1 MKPQFKRSRWATFAG
16 VIAAGAL
23 VLSGCGGGADD
34 GGSADSGSSAEPG
47 KGAITLGVAYE
58 TTNYHPSNTSSAL
71 ALGTNWHVMEGLYDF
86 DMSNYELYN
95 ALAADEPVQV
105 SDTEY
110 EVTLRDGAKFSDGT
124 DVTSE
129 DVVKSFERAM
139 AEGNIYQSFLTFIDS
154 VSAKDDTTV
163 SIKLKAPF
171 TLLKERLAVVK
182 IVPKDAT
189 DDDLTAMP
197 VGTGPWKYTEITDT
211 ELKAVPNEH
220 YNGKFPAGAEEMHWL
235 VQKDDTTRTTAATDG
250 TTMVMEAVPAENVN
264 MLENAGLT
272 VEEKPGFNMPFLL
285 FNTTKAPFD
294 NPQVRQAFFHA
305 IDRQKLVDNAMS
317 GKATV
322 ATSFLPES
330 HPNYKKAEVQFDYD
344 PEKAKQ
350 MLADA
355 GAEGTAITL
364 LTTDHP
370 WISNLS
376 PQIRTDLEAVGF
388 NVTVQAE
395 ASASL
400 YANNLDVEGTPTFDL
415 ALAPGDPS
423 VFGNDPALLMSW
435 WYGDNVWTQKRTF
448 WQTSDKASFDKLN
461 ALIEEATQLEGAE
474 QQAKW
479 DEAQDLLSEQVP
491 LYPLFHR
498 TMITA
503 YNADKLDNV
512 KPISTTGLW
521 LVGASTK

>member
-1 MKPQFKRSRWATFAG
+1 MQPLNRRSRLAAFTG
-16 VIAAGAL
+16 LVAAGAL
-23 VLSGCGGGADD
+23 VLSACGGGADSAGE
-34 GGSADSGSSAEPG
+34 GGGEG
-47 KGAITLGVAYE
+47 GTITAGVAYE

-71 ALGTNWHVMEGLYDF
+71 AMGTNWHVMEGLYEF
-86 DMSNYELYN
+86 DMSNYELYD
-95 ALAADEPVQV
+95 ALAAGDPEQV

-110 EVTLRDGAKFSDGT
+110 TIALRDGAKFSDGT
-124 DVTSE
+124 DVTAE
-129 DVVKSFERAM
+129 DVVVSFEKAM
-139 AEGNIYQSFLTFIDS
+139 ADGNLYQSFLTFIDS
-154 VSAKDDTTV
+154 VEAKDDTTV
-163 SIKLKAPF
+163 TIKLKQPF

-182 IVPKDAT
+182 IVPKDAS

-197 VGTGPWKYTEITDT
+197 TGSGPWKYTSITDT
-211 ELKAVPNEH
+211 EITAVPNEH
-220 YNGKFPAGAEEMHWL
+220 YNGQFPAGASEMRWM
-235 VQKDDTTRTTAATDG
+235 VQKDDTTRTTAASDG
-250 TTMVMEAVPAENVN
+250 TIQVMEAVPAENVEL
-264 MLENAGLT
+264 LEGAGLT

-294 NPQVRQAFFHA
+294 KPEVRQAFHYA
-305 IDRQKLVDNAMS
+305 IDRQKLVDNAMA

-355 GAEGTAITL
+355 GVTGGEITL

-370 WISNLS
+370 WIANLS
-376 PQIRTDLEAVGF
+376 PQIRTDLEALGF
-388 NVTVQAE
+388 TVNVQAE

-400 YANNLDVEGTPTFDL
+400 YSNNLDVEGTPTFDL

-423 VFGNDPALLMSW
+423 VFGYDPALLMSW

-448 WQTSDKASFDKLN
+448 WQTSDKAAFDKLN
-461 ALIEEATQLEGAE
+461 AVVNEATALEGAE

-479 DEAQDLLSEQVP
+479 DEAQDILSQEVP

-503 YNADKLDNV
+503 YNADQLDNV

-521 LVGASTK
+521 LVGAQTK